1 MNLFELAPSW
11 LAWVLAALLLAAAGE
26 DAVRLKISNLLCLSV
41 LLAAIAAMVI
51 SGFEA
56 DVWQNLLVFAALL
69 AGGTFLFGRGL
80 FGGGDVKLLAA
91 LGLWC
96 NLGAAVAML
105 SGVFISGGILAIVVL
120 AVRTFAPAAA
130 AERIVILKPK
140 GGIPYGVAIAA
151 GGLLSL
157 ALYRG

>member
-1 MNLFELAPSW
+1 MNLFESAPLW
-11 LAWVLAALLLAAAGE
+11 LAWALAALLVAAAAE
-26 DAVRLKISNLLCLSV
+26 DAVRLKISNVLCLSV
-41 LLAAIAAMVI
+41 LAAAIAAMAI
-51 SGFEA
+51 SGFEISLWKNA
-56 DVWQNLLVFAALL
+56 LVFAALL

-96 NLGAAVAML
+96 NLDAAIAML
-105 SGVFISGGILAIVVL
+105 SGVFISGGVLALVIL

-130 AERIVILKPK
+130 AAHIVILKPR